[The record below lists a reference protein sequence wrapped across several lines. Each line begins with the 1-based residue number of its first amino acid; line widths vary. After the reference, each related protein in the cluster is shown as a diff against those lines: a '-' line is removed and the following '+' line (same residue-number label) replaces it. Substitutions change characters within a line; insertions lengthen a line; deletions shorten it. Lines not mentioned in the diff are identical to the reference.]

1 MPSLSRLMS
10 PLSRLTARLAHSPL
24 PRRTVRLKLTLLYGA
39 LFLLSGAALLTITY
53 LLVLGSNGGSLSGG
67 QPAPDG
73 GGPRAGETDGHSP
86 PVPPPRGRIGESTR
100 DILPAA
106 AREIMELQRDAVL
119 HDLLVQSAIA
129 LGLMSVIS
137 IALGWV
143 VSGRILR
150 PLRTVIGAAREI
162 SATSLHQR
170 LALEG
175 PSDEL
180 KELGDTFDGL
190 LGRLETSFEAQR
202 RFVANASHE
211 LRTPLARQRTLGQLA
226 LSDPDADVASLRAA
240 HERILA
246 AGAQQERMIEALLTL
261 ARSHAGIEVRRPFDL
276 DRLAREV
283 VAARRTDA
291 EQRRVTLRCALAATV
306 AAGHRPLAERLV
318 INLVDNALRH
328 NEPYGWVEVATADEP
343 GRAVLTVANSG
354 PVVPPSALDQMFQPF
369 QRLGDPR
376 TNQDG
381 LGLGLSIVQAIA
393 VAHDATLAVEAR
405 PEGGLVFTIGFPHP
419 PVHRPGPPTGHRQG
433 SAPDHRPGSAPDHR
447 PEPSPAHRPEPP
459 AAHRPGPPPQRRGE
473 R

>member
-1 MPSLSRLMS
+1 MPL
-10 PLSRLTARLAHSPL
+10 LSRLTSRLTNPLL
-24 PRRTVRLKLTLLYGA
+24 PRRTVRLRLTLLYGA
-39 LFLLSGAALLTITY
+39 LFLVSGAALLTMTY
-53 LLVLGSNGGSLSGG
+53 LLVLNSDSGSLSGG
-67 QPAPDG
+67 QSAPG
-73 GGPRAGETDGHSP
+73 GGGTRPAETAGSTP
-86 PVPPPRGRIGESTR
+86 PVPPPQGRGGESTR
-100 DILPAA
+100 DVLPAQ

-119 HDLLVQSAIA
+119 DDLLVQSAIA
-129 LGLMSVIS
+129 LALMSVIS

-150 PLRTVIGAAREI
+150 PLRTITTAARDI

-170 LALEG
+170 LALDG

-226 LSDPDADVASLRAA
+226 LSDPDADVESLRAA

-246 AGAQQERMIEALLTL
+246 AGSQQERLIEALLTL
-261 ARSHAGIEVRRPFDL
+261 ARSNAGIEVSRPFDL
-276 DRLAREV
+276 GRLAQEV

-291 EQRRVTLRCALAATV
+291 EQWLVTLRCSLSATF

-328 NEPYGWVEVATADEP
+328 NEPYGWVEVATADAH

-354 PVVPPSALDQMFQPF
+354 PVVPPSAVDQIFQPF

-376 TNQDG
+376 TNGEG

-393 VAHDATLAVEAR
+393 AAHDATLAAEAR
-405 PEGGLVFTIGFPHP
+405 PEGGLVFTVGFPHP
-419 PVHRPGPPTGHRQG
+419 PAHG
-433 SAPDHRPGSAPDHR
+433 SGTAPQQE
-447 PEPSPAHRPEPP
+447 PER
-459 AAHRPGPPPQRRGE
+459 
-473 R
+473 

>member
-1 MPSLSRLMS
+1 MP
-10 PLSRLTARLAHSPL
+10 PLSRLTGRLMSPPLPRLTGRLARPLL

-39 LFLLSGAALLTITY
+39 LFLLSGAALLTVTY
-53 LLVLGSNGGSLSGG
+53 LLVLNANGSLSGV
-67 QPAPDG
+67 QPAPG
-73 GGPRAGETDGHSP
+73 GGRPREGETAGP
-86 PVPPPRGRIGESTR
+86 AAPVPPPQGHSGESVR
-100 DILPAA
+100 DILPGP
-106 AREIMELQRDAVL
+106 ARELMELQRDAVL

-129 LGLMSVIS
+129 LALMSMIS

-143 VSGRILR
+143 VAGRILR
-150 PLRTVIGAAREI
+150 PLRTVIAAARDI
-162 SATSLHQR
+162 SATSLHRR

-190 LGRLETSFEAQR
+190 LGRLESSFEAQR

-246 AGAQQERMIEALLTL
+246 AGAQQERLIEALLTL
-261 ARSHAGIEVRRPFDL
+261 ARGNAGIEVRRPFDL
-276 DRLAREV
+276 GRLAQEV
-283 VAARRTDA
+283 VTARRADA
-291 EQRRVTLRCALAATV
+291 ERWLVTLRCSPSAAV

-318 INLVDNALRH
+318 VNLVDNALRH
-328 NEPYGWVEVATADEP
+328 NEPHGWVEVAVAEGS

-354 PVVPPSALDQMFQPF
+354 PVVPPGAVDQMFQPF

-376 TNQDG
+376 TNRDG

-393 VAHDATLAVEAR
+393 VAHDATLGVEAR
-405 PEGGLVFTIGFPHP
+405 PEGGLVFTVGFPHP
-419 PVHRPGPPTGHRQG
+419 PAHGSGPVSH
-433 SAPDHRPGSAPDHR
+433 
-447 PEPSPAHRPEPP
+447 
-459 AAHRPGPPPQRRGE
+459 RRGA